1 MKEPDTAGPAEGGD
15 PAGEFPLNS
24 VDYLF
29 YLLSAI
35 GRLRESQLEPALQIL
50 DLNLARH
57 RAMEVIG
64 RLGPCTMSELA
75 TFTSV
80 DRTTL
85 TRSVDQLL
93 TSGLVE
99 RNKDPV
105 DRRLVYVALTDAG
118 RALQARASAFV
129 GNHGRYLLE
138 GISEA
143 EQREFIRLQRLL
155 VAKLAPDAPAAEQI
169 LNYSRST
176 DAQDKAAD

>member
-1 MKEPDTAGPAEGGD
+1 MKEPETAGQAGED
-15 PAGEFPLNS
+15 PTGEFPLNS

-57 RAMEVIG
+57 RALEVIG

-99 RNKDPV
+99 RKKDPV
-105 DRRLVYVALTDAG
+105 DRRLVYVALTEAG
-118 RALQARASAFV
+118 QALQTRATAFV
-129 GNHGRYLLE
+129 VNHGRYLLE
-138 GISEA
+138 GVSET

-155 VAKLAPDAPAAEQI
+155 VAKLAPDVQAAEQI
-169 LNYSRST
+169 LSFSRRP
-176 DAQDKAAD
+176 AAGDGDGD